1 MEDGQHPAQHDPAQ
15 IELSGTGWTSPTGD
29 MNTFDPAPRPST
41 ETEWNDAGG
50 SLDLL
55 WLAIAFEGVLAA
67 AAFACG
73 WWTGVSPLSRFAWTV
88 PGLLAGAGCALPM
101 YVLFLASY
109 SASPAPLRRIR
120 RFLRVS
126 LGRNLADAP
135 WPVPAGIALLA
146 GVGEE
151 LLFRGALEPLVGPWW
166 SNVLFGLAHAVTPLY
181 AVLAGAMGLL
191 FSMELQ
197 ATGNLLAPI
206 LTHALYDWLAFRA
219 LIADVRRFPVTDDE
233 LRLDPSSDG
242 PSLNDS
248 STNKGQDHAPAS

>member
-1 MEDGQHPAQHDPAQ
+1 MEDGHDPAE
-15 IELSGTGWTSPTGD
+15 IERLATGWTSPTEDG
-29 MNTFDPAPRPST
+29 NTNASADNSADG
-41 ETEWNDAGG
+41 TEWNEVGG

-55 WLAIAFEGVLAA
+55 WLAIAFEGGLAA

-73 WWTGVSPLSRFAWTV
+73 WWTGVSPLGRFSWNVA
-88 PGLLAGAGCALPM
+88 GLLAGAGCALPM

-109 SASPAPLRRIR
+109 SASPLPLRRIR

-126 LGRNLADAP
+126 LGRSLADAP

-151 LLFRGALEPLVGPWW
+151 ILFRGALEPLIGPWW
-166 SNVLFGLAHAVTPLY
+166 SNGLFGLAHAVTPLY

-191 FSMELQ
+191 FSLELH
-197 ATGNLLAPI
+197 ATNNLLAPI

-233 LRLDPSSDG
+233 LRLAPMSDG
-242 PSLNDS
+242 RDAPTLPS
-248 STNKGQDHAPAS
+248 